1 MSREVIW
8 LPDAVADLVR
18 LRKFIQDKNPS
29 AAKRAAT
36 KIKEGVLILTN
47 TPESGRPVEGLSS
60 FREIIVPFGAGNYV
74 LRYRE
79 DSCTIVVVRIWH
91 SKEERKPRLGD

>member
-8 LPDAVADLVR
+8 LPDAITDLMR

-29 AAKRAAT
+29 AAKRAAS
-36 KIKEGVLILTN
+36 KIKEGALTLMSN
-47 TPESGRPVEGLSS
+47 PESGRPVEGLSS
-60 FREIIVPFGAGNYV
+60 FREILIPFGAGNYV

-79 DSCTIVVVRIWH
+79 DDAVIVVVRVWH
-91 SKEERKPRLGD
+91 SKEERT

>member
-8 LPDAVADLVR
+8 LPDAITDLMR

-29 AAKRAAT
+29 AAKRAAS
-36 KIKEGVLILTN
+36 KIKEGTAILMN
-47 TPESGRPVEGLSS
+47 NPESGRPVEGLSL
-60 FREIIVPFGAGNYV
+60 FREILIPFGAGNYV

-79 DSCTIVVVRIWH
+79 DDVTIVVVRIWH
-91 SKEERKPRLGD
+91 SKEERT

>member
-8 LPDAVADLVR
+8 LPDAITDLMR

-29 AAKRAAT
+29 AAKRASS
-36 KIKEGVLILTN
+36 KIKKGALTLMSN
-47 TPESGRPVEGLSS
+47 PESGRPVESLSS
-60 FREIIVPFGAGNYV
+60 FREIFIPFGAGNYV

-79 DSCTIVVVRIWH
+79 DNVTIVVVRVWH
-91 SKEERKPRLGD
+91 RKE

>member
-8 LPDAVADLVR
+8 LPDAITDLMR

-29 AAKRAAT
+29 AAQRAAI
-36 KIKEGVLILTN
+36 KIKEGALTLMGN
-47 TPESGRPVEGLSS
+47 PESGRPVEGLSS
-60 FREIIVPFGAGNYV
+60 FREILIPFGAGNYV

-79 DSCTIVVVRIWH
+79 DNVTIVVVRVWH
-91 SKEERKPRLGD
+91 SKEERT

>member
-8 LPDAVADLVR
+8 LPDAITDLMR

-29 AAKRAAT
+29 AAKRAAS
-36 KIKEGVLILTN
+36 KIKEGALTLMSN
-47 TPESGRPVEGLSS
+47 PESGRPVEGLSS
-60 FREIIVPFGAGNYV
+60 FREILIPFGAGNYV

-79 DSCTIVVVRIWH
+79 DDAAIVVVSVWH
-91 SKEERKPRLGD
+91 SKEERT

>member
-8 LPDAVADLVR
+8 LPDAVTDLVR

-29 AAKRAAT
+29 AAKRAAS
-36 KIKEGVLILTN
+36 KIKEGAAILVTN
-47 TPESGRPVEGLSS
+47 PESGRPVEGLSS
-60 FREIIVPFGAGNYV
+60 FREILIPFGTGNYV

-79 DSCTIVVVRIWH
+79 DEAVIVVVRVWH
-91 SKEERKPRLGD
+91 SKEERT

>member
-8 LPDAVADLVR
+8 LPDAVTDLIR

-29 AAKRAAT
+29 AAKRAAN
-36 KIKEGVLILTN
+36 KIKEGALTLIEN
-47 TPESGRPVEGLSS
+47 PETGRPVEGLSS
-60 FREIIVPFGAGNYV
+60 FREILIPFGAGNYV

-79 DSCTIVVVRIWH
+79 DNLTIVVVRIWH
-91 SKEERKPRLGD
+91 SKEERS

>member
-8 LPDAVADLVR
+8 LPDAITDLIR

-29 AAKRAAT
+29 AAKRAAS
-36 KIKEGVLILTN
+36 KIKEGALTLMSN
-47 TPESGRPVEGLSS
+47 PESGRPVEGLSS
-60 FREIIVPFGAGNYV
+60 FREILIPFGVGNYV

-79 DSCTIVVVRIWH
+79 DDAAIVVVRVWH
-91 SKEERKPRLGD
+91 SKEERT

>member
-8 LPDAVADLVR
+8 LPDAITDLIR

-29 AAKRAAT
+29 AAKRAAS
-36 KIKEGVLILTN
+36 KIKEGSLTLMSN
-47 TPESGRPVEGLSS
+47 PESGRPVEGLSS
-60 FREIIVPFGAGNYV
+60 FREILIPFGAGSYV

-79 DSCTIVVVRIWH
+79 DNVTIVVVRVWH
-91 SKEERKPRLGD
+91 SKEDR

>member
-29 AAKRAAT
+29 AAIRAAS
-36 KIKEGVLILTN
+36 KIKEGALTLIN
-47 TPESGRPVEGLSS
+47 NPESGRPVEGLSS
-60 FREIIVPFGAGNYV
+60 FREILIPFGAGNYV
-74 LRYRE
+74 LRYKE
-79 DSCTIVVVRIWH
+79 DNLTIVVVRVWH
-91 SKEERKPRLGD
+91 SKEERS

>member
-8 LPDAVADLVR
+8 LPDAVKDVMR

-29 AAKRAAT
+29 AAQRAAS
-36 KIKEGVLILTN
+36 KIKEGVLILMSN
-47 TPESGRPVEGLSS
+47 PESGRPVDGLNS
-60 FREIIVPFGAGNYV
+60 FREILIPFGAGNYV

-79 DSCTIVVVRIWH
+79 DNLTIVVVRVWH
-91 SKEERKPRLGD
+91 SRENRS

>member
-8 LPDAVADLVR
+8 LPGAVKDLVR

-29 AAKRAAT
+29 AAQRAAS
-36 KIKEGVLILTN
+36 KIKEGAVILTTN
-47 TPESGRPVEGLSS
+47 PDSGRPVDGLSS
-60 FREIIVPFGAGNYV
+60 FREILIPFGAGNYV

-79 DSCTIVVVRIWH
+79 DNFTIVVVRVWH
-91 SKEERKPRLGD
+91 SKEERG